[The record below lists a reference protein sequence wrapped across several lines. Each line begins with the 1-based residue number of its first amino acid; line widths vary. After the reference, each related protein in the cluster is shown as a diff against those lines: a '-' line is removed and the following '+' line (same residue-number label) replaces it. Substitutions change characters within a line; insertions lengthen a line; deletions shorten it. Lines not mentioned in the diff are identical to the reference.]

1 MVNVYVVCREGNPF
15 YEKYLQNLSGDQV
28 RVVGFYLTPERLR
41 NDCSQYVLGHALA
54 NADLLETNLILCES
68 SLCNT
73 TNINVSHK
81 MGMRVVDLEM
91 LFAGQINKFLNNK
104 SVAEGF
110 RWLARKIAE
119 AQETREIIIFSTEL
133 FDAPLGGLDG
143 QLEYGRTPS
152 KINTA
157 WVYDQLNRVFPVVSK
172 EIVSDPDFFEGR
184 FSGLQ
189 ATTLLLTGGRIW
201 DRKRNNTSARFFP
214 LPFSAASV
222 ELVLV
227 NPLAFDYSLDQ
238 LRADIVSFS
247 EYPLK
252 K

>member
-1 MVNVYVVCREGNPF
+1 MVNVYIVCREENPL
-15 YEKYLQNLSGDQV
+15 YATYLKNLSGDQV
-28 RVVGFYLTPERLR
+28 KVVGAHFASPNTKPDCLQNVLR
-41 NDCSQYVLGHALA
+41 NALSSA
-54 NADLLETNLILCES
+54 QKYKADLILCES
-68 SLCNT
+68 DLFHDEDM
-73 TNINVSHK
+73 HK
-81 MGMRVVDLEM
+81 CRERKMCLVDLEL
-91 LFAGQINKFLNNK
+91 LFSRQISAFVNQK

-119 AQETREIIIFSTEL
+119 AQEIKEIIIFSTEL
-133 FDAPLGGLDG
+133 FDAPFGGLDG
-143 QLEYGRTPS
+143 QLEHERTPS

-201 DRKRNNTSARFFP
+201 NRKRNNTSARFFP